1 MKHQKPRVR
10 QDSSGGFSLV
20 TRDGLVNLY
29 TGLGTG
35 RDSRTGASFQF
46 GTYQDF
52 VQYEAA
58 YSENWI
64 ARDIIDIP
72 VDDATREWREF
83 QHESA
88 DLIMAEEK
96 RLGVQQRFQE
106 GMKWARLYGGA
117 VMVLITDQ
125 NLEQPLNLKRIKKGS
140 LKAIRVIDRMYISGQ
155 DWNYTD
161 ILAENYM
168 LPSYYLLYGGAQ
180 RIHYSHIVRMPG
192 AMLPMRLRQLNGMWD
207 DSEMRRCLEDLKDV
221 VESKGGIAKLIQ
233 TANVDSVTVKGLK
246 GALAAG
252 DTEKATIDRFKIF
265 NLMKSAHSL
274 ALLDESEEFDRK
286 GVSFS
291 GLGDILTVLMTWISG
306 AAHIP
311 MTRLWGVQ
319 AKGLGD
325 SGAGDMNN
333 YYNGLRGKQEGPYRQ
348 VMEKVDQVLVRS
360 ALGQYPDDYEF
371 QWKPLDQPDGLE
383 LAQTR
388 NTNAQADDLRIQQG
402 VPAYL
407 VMQKLNASGEFDIP
421 EKLIKQMETAHDAQ
435 AAGEAADRE
444 PVSITGSD
452 PAEEK
457 GGGRIPAKPA

>member
-1 MKHQKPRVR
+1 MKAQKPRYKL
-10 QDSSGGFSLV
+10 DKSGGISMV

-83 QHESA
+83 QHEGA

-96 RLGVQQRFQE
+96 RLGIQQRFQE
-106 GMKWARLYGGA
+106 GVKWARLYGGA

-125 NLEQPLNLKRIKKGS
+125 DLAKPLNLKRIKKGS
-140 LKAIRVIDRMYISGQ
+140 LKAVRVIDRMYISGQ

-180 RIHYSHIVRMPG
+180 RIHYSHVVRMPG

-233 TANVDSVTVKGLK
+233 TANVDVVTRKGLAA
-246 GALAAG
+246 ALGAG
-252 DTEKATIDRFKIF
+252 DTESATIDRFKLF
-265 NLMKSAHSL
+265 NLLKSVHSL
-274 ALLDESEEFDRK
+274 ALLDDSETFDRK

-319 AKGLGD
+319 AKGMGD

-360 ALGQYPDDYEF
+360 ALGEYPNDYEF

-421 EKLIKQMETAHDAQ
+421 DGVINQMKANHDAQ
-435 AAGEAADRE
+435 AAGEAVDRE
-444 PVSITGSD
+444 PVSIAGGD
-452 PAEEK
+452 PADEK
-457 GGGRIPAKPA
+457 G

>member
-1 MKHQKPRVR
+1 MKSNKPRLR
-10 QDSSGGFSLV
+10 PDGAGGFTMA

-29 TGLGTG
+29 TGMGTG

-83 QHESA
+83 QHSKA
-88 DLIMAEEK
+88 DQIMAEEK
-96 RLGVQQRFQE
+96 RLGLQQRFQE

-117 VMVLITDQ
+117 VMVMLTDQ
-125 NLEQPLNLKRIKKGS
+125 ALDQPLDINKIKKGS

-168 LPSYYLLYGGAQ
+168 LPNYYLLYGGAQ
-180 RIHYSHIVRMPG
+180 RIHYSHLVRMPG

-221 VESKGGIAKLIQ
+221 VESKGGVAKLIQ
-233 TANVDSVTVKGLK
+233 TANVDTVTVEGLK
-246 GALAAG
+246 SALAAG

-274 ALLDESEEFDRK
+274 ALLDSKEEFDRK

-348 VMEKVDQVLVRS
+348 VLEKLDQVFIRS
-360 ALGQYPDDYEF
+360 ALGDFPANYEF

-407 VMQKLNASGEFDIP
+407 VMQKLNASGEYDIP
-421 EKLIKQMETAHDAQ
+421 DDVINKMKVAHDAQ
-435 AAGEAADRE
+435 AQGEALDRQ
-444 PVSITGSD
+444 PVSIAGSD
-452 PAEEK
+452 PADPK
-457 GGGRIPAKPA
+457 GGSSVPKKPA

>member
-1 MKHQKPRVR
+1 MKSNKPRLR
-10 QDSSGGFSLV
+10 PDKAGGFSMV

-83 QHESA
+83 QHQNA

-96 RLGVQQRFQE
+96 RLCIQQRFQE
-106 GMKWARLYGGA
+106 GIKWARLYGGA
-117 VMVLITDQ
+117 VMVMLTDQ
-125 NLEQPLNLKRIKKGS
+125 DLSKPLNINQVKKGS

-168 LPSYYLLYGGAQ
+168 LPNYYLLYGGAT
-180 RIHYSHIVRMPG
+180 RIHYSHLVRLPG

-207 DSEMRRCLEDLKDV
+207 DSEMRRCLEDLRDV

-233 TANVDSVTVKGLK
+233 TANVDTVTVEGLK
-246 GALAAG
+246 SALAAG
-252 DTEKATIDRFKIF
+252 DTEKSTIDRFKIF

-274 ALLDESEEFDRK
+274 ALLDSKEVFDRK
-286 GVSFS
+286 GVTFG

-319 AKGLGD
+319 AKGLGN
-325 SGAGDMNN
+325 SGEGDMNN

-348 VMEKVDQVLVRS
+348 VLERLDQVLVRS
-360 ALGQYPDDYEF
+360 ALGEFPADYEF
-371 QWKPLDQPDGLE
+371 QWRPLDQPDGLE

-388 NTNAQADDLRIQQG
+388 NANAQADDIRIAQG

-421 EKLIKQMETAHDAQ
+421 EEEIKHMETAHNAQ
-435 AAGEAADRE
+435 RTGEAIDRK
-444 PVSITGSD
+444 PVSIAGGD
-452 PAEEK
+452 PADEK
-457 GGGRIPAKPA
+457 G

>member
-1 MKHQKPRVR
+1 MKSNKPRLR
-10 QDSSGGFSLV
+10 PDGNGGFSMA

-35 RDSRTGASFQF
+35 RDSRTGGTFEF
-46 GTYQDF
+46 GTYQDY

-83 QHESA
+83 QHAQA
-88 DLIMAEEK
+88 DQIMAEEK
-96 RLGVQQRFQE
+96 RLGIQQRFQE
-106 GMKWARLYGGA
+106 GVKWARLYGGA
-117 VMVLITDQ
+117 VMVMLTDQ
-125 NLEQPLNLKRIKKGS
+125 ALDKPLDVNKIKKGS
-140 LKAIRVIDRMYISGQ
+140 LKAIRVIDRMYITGQ

-180 RIHYSHIVRMPG
+180 RIHFSHLVRMPG

-233 TANVDSVTVKGLK
+233 TANVDTVTVEGLK
-246 GALAAG
+246 SALASG
-252 DTEKATIDRFKIF
+252 DTEKATIDRFRVF

-274 ALLDESEEFDRK
+274 ALLDSKEEFDRK
-286 GVSFS
+286 GVSFG
-291 GLGDILTVLMTWISG
+291 GLGDILSVLMTWISG

-311 MTRLWGVQ
+311 MTRLFGIQ
-319 AKGLGD
+319 AKGLGN
-325 SGAGDMNN
+325 GGEGDMNN
-333 YYNGLRGKQEGPYRQ
+333 YYNSLRGKQEGPYRQ
-348 VMEKVDQVLVRS
+348 VLEKLDQVFIRS
-360 ALGQYPDDYEF
+360 ALGSFPDDYEF

-388 NTNAQADDLRIQQG
+388 MANAQADDLRIQQG

-407 VMQKLNASGEFDIP
+407 VMQKLNAAGEFDVP
-421 EKLIKQMETAHDAQ
+421 EDLIKQMEANHNAQ
-435 AAGEAADRE
+435 AQGEAADRE
-444 PVSITGSD
+444 PVSITGGDKAD
-452 PAEEK
+452 PK
-457 GGGRIPAKPA
+457 GGSGVPKKPA